1 MCVVFPVT
9 IIFHIF
15 LKFYLPTCFSILLPV
30 VFKTIDKQV
39 HVLWQATIL
48 LFYLFFQAFL
58 QTTLMRMDRSRALEL
73 HRRAGSLWEKRG
85 QLYQAIDH
93 YLQGEAYEEAVRIL
107 ESELVDLFIRGE
119 WRTVSTW
126 IDALPPEIYESRP
139 LLLIAQAT
147 IAQLLEHSSGLPAWR
162 PFFYEVA
169 SWPAAWTHGGPAAV
183 RRLAARQRPER
194 PPGQRAL
201 YSDVGFILLEWIIER
216 ASGQRLDRLFRRLV
230 NRHLPGAGLFFP
242 LTPGQRRRHR
252 FAATE
257 LCPWRGRVLCGQV
270 HDDNAYVMGGVS
282 GHAGLFGT
290 SGAVAA
296 LAGAWLDAFR
306 GRRSWL
312 PTEMVRRF
320 WQRAP
325 QPGSS
330 RTLGWDKPSGENS
343 QAGRLLGAATVGH
356 TGFTGTS
363 LWLDPE
369 RQLVIVLLTNRV
381 HPDRGNQAI
390 SRFRPRLHDLIAK
403 VVDR

>member
-1 MCVVFPVT
+1 MAGRCIQPLYEMMQQAVSRGVFCAGVLQVDSHGRTVHLSAHGRTSLWPGAGSVR
-9 IIFHIF
+9 
-15 LKFYLPTCFSILLPV
+15 PDTCFDLASLTKPLATTTVVLQLLRRGALGLEQRVGRWLP
-30 VFKTIDKQV
+30 
-39 HVLWQATIL
+39 
-48 LFYLFFQAFL
+48 
-58 QTTLMRMDRSRALEL
+58 RA
-73 HRRAGSLWEKRG
+73 AC
-85 QLYQAIDH
+85 
-93 YLQGEAYEEAVRIL
+93 
-107 ESELVDLFIRGE
+107 
-119 WRTVSTW
+119 
-126 IDALPPEIYESRP
+126 
-139 LLLIAQAT
+139 AQAT

-325 QPGSS
+325 QPGSN